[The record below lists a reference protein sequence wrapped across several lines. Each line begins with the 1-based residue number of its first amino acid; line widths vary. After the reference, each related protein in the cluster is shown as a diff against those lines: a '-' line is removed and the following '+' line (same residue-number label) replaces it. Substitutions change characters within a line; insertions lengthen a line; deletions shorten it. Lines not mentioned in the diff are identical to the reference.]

1 MSSMDKKKQWIV
13 AVSGGPDSMV
23 LLDTLR
29 TKKYKLVVAHVN
41 YKKRLTSD
49 RDEEI
54 VAEYCETYGIPFE
67 TINYSDDSNDNNN
80 FQHNARVFRYA
91 FFKMLVSKYN
101 ANGVVVG
108 HHLDDD
114 VETYVMQ
121 KSRNMKSAFVG
132 LAPNALVLGVYV
144 WRPLLSWRKN
154 DILAYASQNSIKY
167 GIDESNFEDTYTRN
181 RVRKNL
187 QHSDAIQWN
196 RLIEELNYERSLNN
210 DKQEKLKET
219 VMALGSTIDTTQ
231 ILEHQYPEDVLRYWL
246 NDQGVDVHAMSKKH
260 VGAIL
265 QGIEKGTY
273 EATFDNLELS
283 VSYGYMNVSPN
294 EEFKMQIDKLEF
306 KTYDKFK
313 ISKSGERVEAVCL
326 KDDDFPITVRYALP
340 EDEIMM
346 KYGTKKLNR
355 FFIDRKIPRFQ
366 RKKWLVVENSAK
378 HIVFV
383 VGLGCDVH
391 HYANNNNIFVIEL

>member
-29 TKKYKLVVAHVN
+29 TKEYKLVVAHVN

-132 LAPNALVLGVYV
+132 LAQNAVVLGVYV

-187 QHSDAIQWN
+187 QQSDAIQWSS
-196 RLIEELNYERSLNN
+196 LIEELNYERSLNN

-219 VMALGSTIDTTQ
+219 VMALGSTIDTAQ

-246 NDQGVDVHAMSKKH
+246 NAQGVDVHAMSKKH

-294 EEFKMQIDKLEF
+294 EEYKIQIDKLEF
-306 KTYDKFK
+306 MAYDKFK

-366 RKKWLVVENSAK
+366 RKKWLVIENSAK